1 MHSSFLHYRLEI
13 AQHLVKRKKIVEQNI
28 FNEQG
33 QKKFH
38 ETELQVNSL
47 SEQLLSITYILH
59 MEVSRMTNS
68 TNSTET
74 HMEYFHCLFFI
85 FRFSCIFRLAASLLL
100 LVVYD
105 P

>member
-1 MHSSFLHYRLEI
+1 MNRNK
-13 AQHLVKRKKIVEQNI
+13 Q
-28 FNEQG
+28 
-33 QKKFH
+33 KFH

-85 FRFSCIFRLAASLLL
+85 FRFAASLQL
-100 LVVYD
+100 LVAYD
-105 P
+105 L

>member
-47 SEQLLSITYILH
+47 SEQLLMHYLH
-59 MEVSRMTNS
+59 FAYGSVKN
-68 TNSTET
+68 
-74 HMEYFHCLFFI
+74 
-85 FRFSCIFRLAASLLL
+85 
-100 LVVYD
+100 D
-105 P
+105 